1 VTGLP
6 PFKASQKICENC
18 LLGRHHRVSFPKASM
33 WRAFNIL
40 HWVHA
45 NICGSI
51 NPVFNGK
58 KWYLITF
65 INDFSRKTWV
75 YFLMEK
81 SEALSIFKS
90 YKARVEKETGTY
102 IRNLRTDREGEFT
115 SQEFTDFCNKHG
127 IHKQLTTA
135 YTPQQNMSQK

>member
-1 VTGLP
+1 
-6 PFKASQKICENC
+6 
-18 LLGRHHRVSFPKASM
+18 M